1 MTTPVRITAV
11 SYLNTL
17 PFIYG
22 IEQQVALPV
31 STASTATASEAERR
45 PAGSDI
51 ALSLR
56 VPALC
61 AADAIAGQT
70 DIALV
75 PTAAIP
81 LIPGFPTAATKVAT
95 QTDTTDTSI
104 AGTDGQPAPFT
115 PHVIT
120 DYCIGAEGAVDT
132 VVLLSDTPLDQV
144 RKVYLDC
151 HSRTSVQLVRVLAR
165 EHWHIAPYWVDF
177 ADCASTFA
185 TEGHALAPGEAMV
198 AIGDKVFALRAA
210 HHYAYCYDLAQEWA
224 NFTGGL
230 PFVFAAWVAC
240 TPAGAAFAPRLNQA
254 LAYGVD
260 HIAESI
266 TGTVNRSR
274 NFDFDTAYRYLTQ
287 SIKFRLD
294 APKRQAMHLFG
305 EKIISPG

>member
-31 STASTATASEAERR
+31 STVSTATASEAERR
-45 PAGSDI
+45 PVGLDI

-81 LIPGFPTAATKVAT
+81 LIPGYPTAATKAAT
-95 QTDTTDTSI
+95 Q
-104 AGTDGQPAPFT
+104 
-115 PHVIT
+115 
-120 DYCIGAEGAVDT
+120 
-132 VVLLSDTPLDQV
+132 SD
-144 RKVYLDC
+144 LDC

-294 APKRQAMHLFG
+294 APKRQAMHLFW

>member
-31 STASTATASEAERR
+31 SMAAAVTIEAERR

-81 LIPGFPTAATKVAT
+81 LIPGFRIAAA
-95 QTDTTDTSI
+95 DS
-104 AGTDGQPAPFT
+104 ANGSSSFT
-115 PHVIT
+115 PRIIT

-144 RKVYLDC
+144 RKVYLDS

-165 EHWHIAPYWVDF
+165 QYWQINPVWVDF

-185 TEGHALAPGEAMV
+185 TEGDALAHGEAMV
-198 AIGDKVFALRAA
+198 AIGDKVFVLHKA
-210 HHYAYCYDLAQEWA
+210 HRYAYCYDLAQEWA
-224 NFTGGL
+224 DFTGGL

-240 TPAGAAFAPRLNQA
+240 TSAGAEFAPRLNRA
-254 LAYGVD
+254 LAFGVE
-260 HIAESI
+260 HIADAI

-274 NFDFDTAYRYLTQ
+274 NFEFDTAYRYLTQ

-294 APKRQAMHLFG
+294 DRKKEAMQLFW

>member
-95 QTDTTDTSI
+95 QTDTTDTRI

-115 PHVIT
+115 PPVKT
-120 DYCIGAEGAVDT
+120 
-132 VVLLSDTPLDQV
+132 
-144 RKVYLDC
+144 
-151 HSRTSVQLVRVLAR
+151 
-165 EHWHIAPYWVDF
+165 
-177 ADCASTFA
+177 
-185 TEGHALAPGEAMV
+185 
-198 AIGDKVFALRAA
+198 
-210 HHYAYCYDLAQEWA
+210 
-224 NFTGGL
+224 
-230 PFVFAAWVAC
+230 
-240 TPAGAAFAPRLNQA
+240 
-254 LAYGVD
+254 
-260 HIAESI
+260 
-266 TGTVNRSR
+266 
-274 NFDFDTAYRYLTQ
+274 
-287 SIKFRLD
+287 
-294 APKRQAMHLFG
+294 
-305 EKIISPG
+305 